1 MKSGVS
7 IPTSKGLCG
16 FALPILETTLN
27 KRDFL
32 KSAAALTAA
41 PAILSRTK
49 LAAASVTERQDM
61 RQSRKSFGPTPSYV
75 FDSDKNTMTFFK
87 ADLNSHQ
94 TFRYMAA

>member
-1 MKSGVS
+1 M
-7 IPTSKGLCG
+7 
-16 FALPILETTLN
+16 N

-49 LAAASVTERQDM
+49 LAAASVID
-61 RQSRKSFGPTPSYV
+61 RQSARDARKSLGPTPSYV

-87 ADLNSHQ
+87 ADLTSHQ
-94 TFRYMAA
+94 TFQYMKA

>member
-1 MKSGVS
+1 M
-7 IPTSKGLCG
+7 
-16 FALPILETTLN
+16 N

-49 LAAASVTERQDM
+49 LAAASMIERQDM
-61 RQSRKSFGPTPSYV
+61 RQSRTNLGPTPSYV
-75 FDSDKNTMTFFK
+75 FDSDKNTMTIYK
-87 ADLNSHQ
+87 ADLTSHQ

>member
-1 MKSGVS
+1 M
-7 IPTSKGLCG
+7 
-16 FALPILETTLN
+16 N

-49 LAAASVTERQDM
+49 LAAASVIDTQHLRNE
-61 RQSRKSFGPTPSYV
+61 RKSLGPTPSYV

-87 ADLNSHQ
+87 ADLNSYS
-94 TFRYMAA
+94 TFQYMRA